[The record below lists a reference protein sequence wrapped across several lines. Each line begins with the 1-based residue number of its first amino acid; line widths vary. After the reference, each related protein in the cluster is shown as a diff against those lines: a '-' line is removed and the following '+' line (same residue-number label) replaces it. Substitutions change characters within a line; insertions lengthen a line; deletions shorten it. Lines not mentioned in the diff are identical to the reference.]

1 MFGFESWKEKDI
13 LEVNVKWI
21 SKYFKQMIKTEW
33 VVIAAMCK
41 LIQAFLWSMLTFQT
55 CVHVERE
62 RLWNA
67 LKYLIQEK
75 NNLAIV
81 ASVM

>member
-1 MFGFESWKEKDI
+1 MG
-13 LEVNVKWI
+13 
-21 SKYFKQMIKTEW
+21 
-33 VVIAAMCK
+33 AMCK